1 MRAATTTSGLLAG
14 ALFAACGSTSVV
26 NQRDETATFDRYQS
40 FTIEPGPVTTD
51 DAVTAGPNQLA
62 QRRVDESIGSAMAAK
77 GLSPAKSDEA
87 DLIVTYSASERDRQE
102 LVRGR
107 MGPVVGTFSGTDL
120 WVQDYREARLVIDV
134 VDPVSQKVV
143 WRSTARGLNQ
153 TFRDPEFVTKT
164 VAAALEGFPRA
175 PPKSMRTDTE
185 NVD

>member
-1 MRAATTTSGLLAG
+1 MTASGLLVA
-14 ALFAACGSTSVV
+14 ALLAACGSTSVI
-26 NQRDETATFDRYQS
+26 NQRDDTATFDRYAS
-40 FTIEPGPVTTD
+40 FTIEPGPITTD

-77 GLSPAKSDEA
+77 GLTPAKPDEA

-134 VDPVSQKVV
+134 IDPVSQKVV

-153 TFRDPEFVTKT
+153 TFRNPEFVRRT
-164 VAAALEGFPRA
+164 VEEALTGFPQAAPRA
-175 PPKSMRTDTE
+175 AGTD
-185 NVD
+185 